1 VIKYKNIIYNIYNNM
16 ENRSNFLPERPII
29 QLPEVGGLR
38 EKIIEK
44 TAEIQNESPESRE
57 KILRQEISEKLSQFQ
72 SITSVPL
79 TDRDE
84 ADEISQFSPEEQ
96 VHSLVSL
103 VFEKGLEKA
112 VSVAKKIDNPAL
124 LDEFHDTLVN
134 KYYEMLVNQGVI
146 KP

>member
-1 VIKYKNIIYNIYNNM
+1 M
-16 ENRSNFLPERPII
+16 ENRSNFLPERPIS
-29 QLPEVGGLR
+29 QLPEVGELR

-44 TAEIQNESPESRE
+44 TAEVQNESPEARE
-57 KILRQEISEKLSQFQ
+57 KILKQEISEKLSELQ
-72 SITSVPL
+72 SLSVSSVPL

-84 ADEISQFSPEEQ
+84 ADEISQFPQEEQ
-96 VHSLVSL
+96 VRALVSL
-103 VFEKGLEKA
+103 VFEKGLDKA

-124 LDEFHDTLVN
+124 LDEFHDILVT